1 MVMVLAVLAI
11 YQYINFHN
19 SSEIDKFWYSLQGRG
34 LLRFSLPPETAEVK
48 WAWFTESLECH
59 TLMAFHSHGTSHY
72 IMFTVSPQ
80 KQQRH
85 KVLTLH
91 NETYKSNVMWHTRKS
106 MQHIAQS
113 TPSLERGAYKH
124 FKWIYRSFIAY
135 IILPYLI
142 SLHLQDSTEK
152 SNAEFASCAVAWP
165 YFFSRGSHGV
175 KCKYANINYL
185 QEFKEGQVCLYK
197 GVVTL

>member
-1 MVMVLAVLAI
+1 MSFLLGRVFQMVMVLAVLAI

-113 TPSLERGAYKH
+113 TPV
-124 FKWIYRSFIAY
+124 W
-135 IILPYLI
+135 
-142 SLHLQDSTEK
+142 
-152 SNAEFASCAVAWP
+152 
-165 YFFSRGSHGV
+165 
-175 KCKYANINYL
+175 
-185 QEFKEGQVCLYK
+185 K
-197 GVVTL
+197 GVPISISNEFTDHSLPI